1 MLPTVLTVASKKKRQ
16 SLDLSLPGSF
26 CNENPQWANAN
37 VQVEILSEN
46 TLLLR
51 LVSSDIKEGDK
62 ESSFKES
69 SLMMRLFL
77 DTLMEDL
84 KKDPSKVVSYTNEM
98 IAEEDE
104 LLYGV

>member
-1 MLPTVLTVASKKKRQ
+1 MLSTLSTVLTVASKKKRQ

-26 CNENPQWANAN
+26 CHENPQWANAN
-37 VQVEILSEN
+37 VQVEVLSEN
-46 TLLLR
+46 TLLVR
-51 LVSSDIKEGDK
+51 LVSSDIKE
-62 ESSFKES
+62 EAKES

-84 KKDPSKVVSYTNEM
+84 KKDPSKVVSYTDEM
-98 IAEEDE
+98 MAEEDE

>member
-51 LVSSDIKEGDK
+51 LVSSDIKDEA
-62 ESSFKES
+62 KES

-84 KKDPSKVVSYTNEM
+84 KKDPSKVVSYTDEM
-98 IAEEDE
+98 MAEEDE

>member
-51 LVSSDIKEGDK
+51 LVSSDIKE
-62 ESSFKES
+62 EAKES

-77 DTLMEDL
+77 DMLMEDL
-84 KKDPSKVVSYTNEM
+84 KKDPSKVVSYTDEM
-98 IAEEDE
+98 MAEEDE

>member
-16 SLDLSLPGSF
+16 SLDLSLPSSF

-51 LVSSDIKEGDK
+51 LVSSEIKE
-62 ESSFKES
+62 EAKES

-77 DTLMEDL
+77 DMLMEDL
-84 KKDPSKVVSYTNEM
+84 KKAPSKVVSYTDEM
-98 IAEEDE
+98 MAEEDE

>member
-37 VQVEILSEN
+37 VQVEVLSEN
-46 TLLLR
+46 TLLVR
-51 LVSSDIKEGDK
+51 LVSSDIKEEAK
-62 ESSFKES
+62 EA

-77 DTLMEDL
+77 DMLMEDL
-84 KKDPSKVVSYTNEM
+84 KKDPSKVISYTDEM

>member
-1 MLPTVLTVASKKKRQ
+1 MLPNVLTVASKKKRQ
-16 SLDLSLPGSF
+16 SLDLSFPGSF

-62 ESSFKES
+62 ESS
-69 SLMMRLFL
+69 LMMRLFL

-84 KKDPSKVVSYTNEM
+84 KNDPSKVVSYTNEM